1 MVSTY
6 TADRPRVSVV
16 ICAYNEQDAILPLL
30 DATRR
35 ALAHTPHQLI
45 VVDDGST
52 DQTLPRL
59 RQRLRQS
66 GRSAEVGEPLTVVEL
81 SRNFGQSAALAAGL
95 AQATGHH
102 VATLDG
108 DGQNDPADI
117 PHLLQLAQSTGADL
131 VAGIRVN
138 RQDGWL
144 LRRLPSQWANA
155 LIRRLTGIQHPDF
168 GCTLKLMTHELVQ
181 RLPIYGDKHRFV
193 PALAKAEGGT
203 MVSTPVQ
210 HHPRL
215 TGTSKYGLG
224 RIPRVLGDLV
234 FFWYLLHYRN
244 RPMHAAVRALGLW
257 GGLALLGTLAL
268 LNATGA
274 GLGTFLLGLAGF
286 GLLGTLVLALGIGA
300 DLRLYERYQA
310 GAARPYVVRQIH
322 RPAAVGQAL
331 TAV

>member
-1 MVSTY
+1 MVSKH

-35 ALAHTPHQLI
+35 ALAHTPHELI

-59 RQRLRQS
+59 RQRLRH
-66 GRSAEVGEPLTVVEL
+66 ADEPLMVVEL

-95 AQATGHH
+95 AQATGHY

-117 PHLLQLAQSTGADL
+117 PHLLHLAQVSGADL
-131 VAGIRVN
+131 VAGVRVN

-155 LIRRLTGIQHPDF
+155 LIRRLTGVEHPDF
-168 GCTLKLMTHELVQ
+168 GCTLKLMTHELV
-181 RLPIYGDKHRFV
+181 RRIPLYGDKHRFV
-193 PALAKAEGGT
+193 PALAIAEGGKLI
-203 MVSTPVQ
+203 STPVQ

-215 TGTSKYGLG
+215 TGSSKYGLG

-244 RPMHAAVRALGLW
+244 RPMHAAMRVLGLW
-257 GGLALLGTLAL
+257 GGLAALSTLAL
-268 LNATGA
+268 TSAAWA
-274 GLGTFLLGLAGF
+274 GLGTFGLGLAGF
-286 GLLGTLVLALGIGA
+286 GLLGTLVLALGVGA
-300 DLRLYERYQA
+300 DLRLYERYQR
-310 GAARPYVVRQIH
+310 GAAQPYVVRHIH
-322 RPAAVGQAL
+322 RPTPVGQTLAAV
-331 TAV
+331 